1 MRSIIVNDQKVQVKV
16 DLMDIFYIIPASDK
30 NHILKVV
37 TVNGVY
43 EIYNSLTNVEDKLS
57 FIFYRCHRKYIV
69 NLEKIRALD
78 KVNRTIMFLDEA
90 IDTISYSRLKQKE
103 LEKLWEQI

>member
-16 DLMDIFYIIPASDK
+16 DLMDIFYITPASDK

-57 FIFYRCHRKYIV
+57 FIFSDVIENILLTLKRFEH
-69 NLEKIRALD
+69 LIR
-78 KVNRTIMFLDEA
+78 
-90 IDTISYSRLKQKE
+90 
-103 LEKLWEQI
+103 